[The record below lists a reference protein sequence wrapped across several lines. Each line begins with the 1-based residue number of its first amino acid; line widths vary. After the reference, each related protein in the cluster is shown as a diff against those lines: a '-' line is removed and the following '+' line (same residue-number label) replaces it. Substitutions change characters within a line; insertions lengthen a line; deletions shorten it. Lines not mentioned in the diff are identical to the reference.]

1 MVLSYRLSTHSKVQS
16 KRLRRTT
23 LKKHNNCGKKSE
35 VTSKRAK
42 SRGPVQRDTKEVLAE
57 LVGKLKEKLDRKKV
71 AARSA
76 GEEHPGGELGPNLDR
91 LTVGVDLGDQG
102 SHYCI
107 LGLEGETLA
116 EGQLRTTQEDLATFF
131 QGLNAARVVV
141 EVGTHSAW
149 VQEVISGC
157 GHEVLV
163 ANPRLMEGSKRRKR
177 KNDRIDAHKLAR
189 LGRVDPESLY
199 PIQHRSREVRQDL
212 VMLRARDALVAART
226 EIINTTRG
234 LVKSMGARLP
244 KCSSLSFAEK
254 VEGAIPAELR
264 DALLP
269 LVRMAAAL
277 SDCIQEYVQQIE
289 KLGREKYG
297 HTALLR
303 QVKGVG
309 PITALA
315 YVLTLENPD
324 RFVKSRDV
332 GPYLGLVPKQ
342 EDSGEIQPQLGISKT
357 GDTMLRKLLVGSAQ
371 YILGPF
377 GPDTDLRRYGLR
389 LCERGG
395 KNAKK
400 RAAVAVARKLAVL
413 LHCLWVSGEVYEP
426 LRQGMSPTIASAV
439 AA

>member
-1 MVLSYRLSTHSKVQS
+1 
-16 KRLRRTT
+16 
-23 LKKHNNCGKKSE
+23 LKKHNNSRKNSE
-35 VTSKRAK
+35 LTSKRAK

-57 LVGKLKEKLDRKKV
+57 LVGKLREKLDPKV
-71 AARSA
+71 GAASA
-76 GEEHPGGELGPNLDR
+76 GEKNQRGELRPNLDR
-91 LTVGVDLGDQG
+91 LTVGVDLGDQW

-116 EGQLRTTQEDLATFF
+116 EGQLRTTQQDVAEFF
-131 QGLNAARVVV
+131 RALNAARVAM

-149 VQEVISGC
+149 VREVICSY

-177 KNDRIDAHKLAR
+177 KNDRIDANKLAR
-189 LGRVDPESLY
+189 LGRVDPESLH
-199 PIQHRSREVRQDL
+199 PIEHRSTEVRQDL

-226 EIINTTRG
+226 ELINATRG

-244 KCSSLSFAEK
+244 KCSSPSFAQK
-254 VEGAIPAELR
+254 VEEAVPAQVRE
-264 DALLP
+264 ALLP
-269 LVRMAAAL
+269 LVRMTAAL
-277 SDCIQEYVQQIE
+277 SDCIHGYDEKIE
-289 KLGREKYG
+289 KLGSEKYG

-315 YVLTLENPD
+315 YVLTLENPE

-342 EDSGEIQPQLGISKT
+342 EDSGESQPQLGISKS
-357 GDTMLRKLLVGSAQ
+357 GDTMLRKLLVGSAH

-426 LRQGMSPTIASAV
+426 LRQGMSATIAPAV

>member
-1 MVLSYRLSTHSKVQS
+1 
-16 KRLRRTT
+16 
-23 LKKHNNCGKKSE
+23 LKKDSDSRKKSE
-35 VTSKRAK
+35 PTTKRVK
-42 SRGPVQRDTKEVLAE
+42 SRGPMRRDTKEVLAE
-57 LVGKLKEKLDRKKV
+57 LVGKLKEKLDPKKV
-71 AARSA
+71 AATSA
-76 GEEHPGGELGPNLDR
+76 GDGYPRGELRPNLDR
-91 LTVGVDLGDQG
+91 LTVGVDLGDQW

-107 LGLEGETLA
+107 LGLEGETVV
-116 EGQLRTTQEDLATFF
+116 EGQLRTTREDITEFF
-131 QGLNAARVVV
+131 QALNSARVVF
-141 EVGTHSAW
+141 EVGTHSPW
-149 VQEVISGC
+149 VQEVIGGC

-177 KNDRIDAHKLAR
+177 KNDRIDANKLAR
-189 LGRVDPESLY
+189 LGRVDPQSLH
-199 PIQHRSREVRQDL
+199 PIQHRNREVRQDL
-212 VMLRARDALVAART
+212 VVLRARDALVAART
-226 EIINTTRG
+226 ELINATRG
-234 LVKSMGARLP
+234 LVKSMGTRLP
-244 KCSSLSFAEK
+244 KCSSASFAEK
-254 VEGAIPAELR
+254 VEGTVPAELR

-269 LVRMAAAL
+269 LVRMTAAL
-277 SDCIQEYVQQIE
+277 SDCIQEYDEKIE

-342 EDSGEIQPQLGISKT
+342 EDSGESQPQLGISKA
-357 GDTMLRKLLVGSAQ
+357 GDTMMRQLLVGSAH

-426 LRQGMSPTIASAV
+426 LRQGMSATMTPAG

>member
-1 MVLSYRLSTHSKVQS
+1 
-16 KRLRRTT
+16 
-23 LKKHNNCGKKSE
+23 LKKHNNSAKKSE
-35 VTSKRAK
+35 PTSKRAK

-57 LVGKLKEKLDRKKV
+57 LVGKLREKLDPKV
-71 AARSA
+71 GAASA
-76 GEEHPGGELGPNLDR
+76 GEKNQRGELRPNLDR
-91 LTVGVDLGDQG
+91 LTVGVDLGDQW

-116 EGQLRTTQEDLATFF
+116 EGQLRTTQQDVAEFF
-131 QGLNAARVVV
+131 RALNAARVAM

-149 VQEVISGC
+149 VREVICSY

-177 KNDRIDAHKLAR
+177 KNDRIDANKLAR
-189 LGRVDPESLY
+189 LGRVDPESLH
-199 PIQHRSREVRQDL
+199 PIEHRSAEVRQDL

-226 EIINTTRG
+226 ELINATRG

-244 KCSSLSFAEK
+244 KCSSPSFAQK
-254 VEGAIPAELR
+254 VEEAVPAQVRE
-264 DALLP
+264 ALLP
-269 LVRMAAAL
+269 LVRMTAAL
-277 SDCIQEYVQQIE
+277 SDCINGYDEKIE
-289 KLGREKYG
+289 KLASEKYG

-315 YVLTLENPD
+315 YVLTLENPE

-342 EDSGEIQPQLGISKT
+342 EDSGESQPQLGISKS
-357 GDTMLRKLLVGSAQ
+357 GDTMLRKLLVGSAH

-426 LRQGMSPTIASAV
+426 LRQGMSARIAPAV